1 MGTIY
6 INDDNYQDFYV
17 DFANKDQPATPES
30 SAWIAVV
37 SNLSPI
43 LILEHSVQPVN
54 KIIGIQIELPS
65 IDVFLTSSGNAT
77 RADLEYCRGFIG
89 SSIII
94 YNYTPQDVVIKAI
107 NKTGENGTFKAENGD
122 FIKMSCKL
130 GYIEGKNGLGG
141 EFIYWEQDI
150 VGKAIMMTN

>member
-1 MGTIY
+1 
-6 INDDNYQDFYV
+6 
-17 DFANKDQPATPES
+17 
-30 SAWIAVV
+30 
-37 SNLSPI
+37 
-43 LILEHSVQPVN
+43 
-54 KIIGIQIELPS
+54 
-65 IDVFLTSSGNAT
+65 VFLTSGGNAT
-77 RADLEYCRGFIG
+77 RSDLEYCRGFIG

-107 NKTGENGTFKAENGD
+107 NKTGENGTFKAEKGN

-130 GYIEGKNGLGG
+130 GYIEGKNGLSG